1 MTTFY
6 EKYRKTI
13 RQVSQRNYRARII
26 WVHEYLADKSCKY
39 CGEPETACL
48 KFYPHDMHIRRLTK
62 RKGLNP
68 HSRSEVMD
76 LIKESE
82 IVCANCYLK
91 LENDII
97 EIM

>member
-26 WVHEYLADKSCKY
+26 WVHEYLADKCCKY

-48 KFYPHDMHIRRLTK
+48 KFYPYDMHIRRLTK

-68 HSRSEVMD
+68 NSRSEVMD

-91 LENDII
+91 LENDLID
-97 EIM
+97 IM

>member
-48 KFYPHDMHIRRLTK
+48 KFYPHDMYIRRLTK

-68 HSRSEVMD
+68 YSRSEVMD

>member
-48 KFYPHDMHIRRLTK
+48 KFYPYDMHIRRLTK

-68 HSRSEVMD
+68 YSRSEVMD
-76 LIKESE
+76 LIKEEATDYHLVRVDE
-82 IVCANCYLK
+82 IFERVFGF
-91 LENDII
+91 
-97 EIM
+97 